1 MHWSRVGFQKAG
13 SEGKAKK
20 RMELMV
26 GGKTMLGEIAWQWQM
41 VVDGCQVPPPSFS
54 FPTAIYPR
62 CPAIYV
68 RIKAYVYLDWACLA
82 NTIYLN
88 YCSHRHRPLCRKS
101 RRACQIRLMY
111 RQCLS
116 RTSPAATGYPHTTIS
131 LNSTVPTQGER
142 SPSNHARPLAD
153 EFGFPLGSA
162 GGRSGLRRGTSA
174 V

>member
-1 MHWSRVGFQKAG
+1 MNSYIDPKPKRPIMQFSNSLIPSLTDSVLRRRRCHQVHWSRVGFHKAG

-20 RMELMV
+20 RLELMV
-26 GGKTMLGEIAWQWQM
+26 SGKAMLGEIAWQWQM

-62 CPAIYV
+62 CPASFF

-82 NTIYLN
+82 TTIHLN
-88 YCSHRHRPLCRKS
+88 YWSHCHLLLCSNS
-101 RRACQIRLMY
+101 RQACQIRSMY

-131 LNSTVPTQGER
+131 LNSTAPT
-142 SPSNHARPLAD
+142 
-153 EFGFPLGSA
+153 
-162 GGRSGLRRGTSA
+162 
-174 V
+174 